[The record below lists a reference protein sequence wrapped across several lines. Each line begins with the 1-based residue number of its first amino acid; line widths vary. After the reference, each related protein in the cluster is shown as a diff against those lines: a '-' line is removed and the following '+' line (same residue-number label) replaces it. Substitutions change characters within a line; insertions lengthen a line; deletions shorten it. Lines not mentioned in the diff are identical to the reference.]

1 MYMIL
6 LIKGDKLMGKQVERY
21 DLLISCPGDVE
32 ECVSLLKEKVDNFNR
47 LYGRNNN
54 VFVESRYWK
63 DDSFPESGGK
73 PQALLNSQIV
83 DDADFAVVVFWT
95 RFGTPTENYGS
106 GVEEEV
112 ERMLNSGKQV
122 FLYFMDKPIPP
133 SCLNFGDYSKIKKFR
148 KRYKDRGIYKI
159 ADSEENLAESFRE
172 DLERYF
178 IKKKL
183 K

>member
-1 MYMIL
+1 
-6 LIKGDKLMGKQVERY
+6 MGKPIEIY

-32 ECVSLLKEKVDNFNR
+32 ECVSLLKQKVDNFNR

-54 VFVESRYWK
+54 VVVQTRYWK

-73 PQALLNSQIV
+73 PQKLLNSQIV
-83 DDADFAVVVFWT
+83 DDADFAVVIFWT

-133 SCLNFGDYSKIKKFR
+133 SCLNFAEYGKIQKFR
-148 KRYKDRGIYKI
+148 RRYKNQGIYKI
-159 ADSEENLAESFRE
+159 VDSEVNLSETFRE

-178 IKKKL
+178 VKKKR
-183 K
+183 

>member
-1 MYMIL
+1 MNL
-6 LIKGDKLMGKQVERY
+6 LIKGDELMGKQIEVY

-32 ECVSLLKEKVDNFNR
+32 GCVRLLKEKVDNFNR

-54 VFVESRYWK
+54 VVVQTRYWK

-83 DDADFAVVVFWT
+83 DDADFAVVIFWT
-95 RFGTPTENYGS
+95 RFGTRTENYGS

-133 SCLNFGDYSKIKKFR
+133 SYLNFGDYSKIKKFR

-178 IKKKL
+178 NKKKQ